1 MQVIF
6 FYGIG
11 TGGIRYLYQVVCRV
25 VKYKWVRIL
34 LNVTYNGALM
44 DAFLVD
50 KDSLQVMFLHLTDV
64 RHLDMFAVCNEKE
77 FIKRVLLGD

>member
-1 MQVIF
+1 
-6 FYGIG
+6 
-11 TGGIRYLYQVVCRV
+11 
-25 VKYKWVRIL
+25 
-34 LNVTYNGALM
+34 M

-50 KDSLQVMFLHLTDV
+50 KDSLQVMFLHLADV